1 MKAIRVEAPGG
12 PEALQPQHVD
22 DPEPAEGQVR
32 VRLEAA
38 GLNFIDI
45 YHRKGMYPLDLPTG
59 IGQEGAGVVDAV
71 GAGVTDV
78 AVGDRVAWT
87 GEMGSYAELLCLSAD
102 RAVPVPDGIDLQV
115 AAAVMLQGMTAHYL
129 VTDTFPLRV
138 GHSALMHAGAGG
150 VGQLLI
156 QLSKRAGAR
165 VLTTV
170 STQQKAELARAA
182 GADDVINYTEVDF
195 ADEVRRLVPGGVDV
209 VYESVGK
216 DTFDR
221 SMQCLRRRGYLVL
234 YGQSSGAV
242 PPVDPRRL
250 ATGGSLFLT
259 RPMLTDHIAT
269 REELRGRARELFDLI
284 QQGQLNVRIDRTFAL
299 ADAADAHIYMEKR
312 RTHGKVLLLP

>member
-1 MKAIRVEAPGG
+1 MKAIRVEATGG
-12 PEALQPQHVD
+12 PEALQLQDVD
-22 DPEPAEGQVR
+22 EPEPAEGQVR
-32 VRLEAA
+32 IRVEAA

-45 YHRKGMYPLDLPTG
+45 NHRKGSYPIDLPTG
-59 IGQEGAGVVDAV
+59 IGQEGAGVVDAI

-87 GEMGSYAELLCLSAD
+87 GEMGSYAEVVCLPAD
-102 RAVPVPDGIDLQV
+102 RVVQVPEGIDLKV
-115 AAAVMLQGMTAHYL
+115 AASVMLQGMTAHYL
-129 VTDTFPLRV
+129 ITDTFPLRV

-170 STQQKAELARAA
+170 STPEKAELARAA
-182 GADDVINYTEVDF
+182 GADEVINYSEVDF
-195 ADEVRRLVPGGVDV
+195 ADEVRQLVPGGVDV
-209 VYESVGK
+209 AYDSVGK

-221 SMQCLRRRGYLVL
+221 SMQCLRPRGYLVL
-234 YGQSSGAV
+234 YGQASGPV
-242 PPVDPRRL
+242 DPVDPRRL
-250 ATGGSLFLT
+250 AAGGSLFLT
-259 RPMLTDHIAT
+259 RPLLAHHIAT

-284 QQGQLNVRIDRTFAL
+284 QQGQLNVRLDRTFSL
-299 ADAADAHIYMEKR
+299 AEAADAHIYMEQR

>member
-1 MKAIRVEAPGG
+1 MKAIRVEAVGG
-12 PEALQPQHVD
+12 PEALQLQDVE

-32 VRLEAA
+32 VRVEAA

-45 YHRKGMYPLDLPTG
+45 YHRKGMYPLDLPIG

-71 GAGVTDV
+71 GTGVSDV

-87 GEMGSYAELLCLSAD
+87 GEMGSYAELVCLPAD
-102 RAVPVPDGIDLQV
+102 RVVQVPEGIDLQV

-129 VTDTFPLRV
+129 ITETFPLRV

-170 STQQKAELARAA
+170 STPEKAELARAA
-182 GADDVINYTEVDF
+182 GADDVINYSEVDF
-195 ADEVRRLVPGGVDV
+195 AEEVRRLALGGVDV

-221 SMQCLRRRGYLVL
+221 SMQCLRPRGYLVL

-259 RPMLTDHIAT
+259 RPLLADHIAT
-269 REELRGRARELFDLI
+269 REELRARSRELFDLI
-284 QQGQLNVRIDRTFAL
+284 QEGQLNVRLDRTFPL
-299 ADAADAHIYMEKR
+299 AEAADAHIYMEQR

>member
-1 MKAIRVEAPGG
+1 MKAIRVEATGG
-12 PEALQPQHVD
+12 PEALQLQDVD
-22 DPEPAEGQVR
+22 EPEPAEGQVR
-32 VRLEAA
+32 IRVEAA

-45 YHRKGMYPLDLPTG
+45 NHRKGSYPIDLPTG
-59 IGQEGAGVVDAV
+59 IGQEGAGVVDAI

-87 GEMGSYAELLCLSAD
+87 GEMGSYAEVVCLPAD
-102 RAVPVPDGIDLQV
+102 RVVQVPEGIDLKV
-115 AAAVMLQGMTAHYL
+115 AASVMLQGMTAHYL
-129 VTDTFPLRV
+129 ITDTFPLRV

-170 STQQKAELARAA
+170 STPEKAELARAA
-182 GADDVINYTEVDF
+182 GADEVINYSEVDF
-195 ADEVRRLVPGGVDV
+195 ADEVRQLVPGGVDV
-209 VYESVGK
+209 AYDSVGK

-221 SMQCLRRRGYLVL
+221 SMQCLRPRGYLVL
-234 YGQSSGAV
+234 YGQASGPV
-242 PPVDPRRL
+242 DPVDPRRL
-250 ATGGSLFLT
+250 AAGGSLFLT
-259 RPMLTDHIAT
+259 RPLLAHHIAT

-284 QQGQLNVRIDRTFAL
+284 QQGQLNVRLDRTFSL
-299 ADAADAHIYMEKR
+299 DEAADAHIYMEQR

>member
-1 MKAIRVEAPGG
+1 MQAIRVEAVGG
-12 PEALQPQHVD
+12 PEALQLQDVN

-32 VRLEAA
+32 VRVEAA

-45 YHRKGMYPLDLPTG
+45 YHRMGMYPIDLPTG

-71 GAGVTDV
+71 GAGVADV

-87 GEMGSYAELLCLSAD
+87 GVMGSYAEQMCLPAD
-102 RAVPVPDGIDLQV
+102 RAVAVPEDIDLRV
-115 AAAVMLQGMTAHYL
+115 AAAIMLQGMTAHYL
-129 VTDTFPLRV
+129 ITNTFPLRV

-170 STQQKAELARAA
+170 STQEKAELARAA

-195 ADEVRRLVPGGVDV
+195 EQEVRRLVPGGVDV

-221 SMQCLRRRGYLVL
+221 SMRCLRPRGYLVL

-242 PPVDPRRL
+242 PPIDPRRL

-259 RPMLTDHIAT
+259 RPLLADHIASQ
-269 REELRGRARELFDLI
+269 EELRGRARELFDLI
-284 QQGQLNVRIDRTFAL
+284 QKGQLNVRLDRTFAL
-299 ADAADAHIYMEKR
+299 AEAADAHIYMEQR
-312 RTHGKVLLLP
+312 RTLGKVLLLP